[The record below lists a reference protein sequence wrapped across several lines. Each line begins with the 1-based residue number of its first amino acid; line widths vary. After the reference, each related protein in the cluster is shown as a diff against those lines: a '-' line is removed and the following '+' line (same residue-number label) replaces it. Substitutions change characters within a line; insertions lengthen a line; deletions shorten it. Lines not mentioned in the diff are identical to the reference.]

1 MIDFRKSLKDRI
13 KDAFLIYFVETTLKL
28 ILNSFFEQLT
38 FNILIPLKEIEAEVK
53 EDSTFERILNQG
65 MDELEALKT
74 PVQAPTPSEDGQPT
88 QFDKIKQNGETY
100 INAFDFFQRFQ
111 RWMYEHGLFN
121 FNGFGAA

>member
-1 MIDFRKSLKDRI
+1 M
-13 KDAFLIYFVETTLKL
+13 
-28 ILNSFFEQLT
+28 
-38 FNILIPLKEIEAEVK
+38 K

-65 MDELEALKT
+65 MEQIEAL
-74 PVQAPTPSEDGQPT
+74 QAPEEAEERGDDAEEG
-88 QFDKIKQNGETY
+88 FDKIKQNGETY

>member
-1 MIDFRKSLKDRI
+1 M
-13 KDAFLIYFVETTLKL
+13 
-28 ILNSFFEQLT
+28 
-38 FNILIPLKEIEAEVK
+38 K

-74 PVQAPTPSEDGQPT
+74 PPRSPTQSEDGEPT
-88 QFDKIKQNGETY
+88 QFDSIKQNGETY

>member
-1 MIDFRKSLKDRI
+1 
-13 KDAFLIYFVETTLKL
+13 
-28 ILNSFFEQLT
+28 
-38 FNILIPLKEIEAEVK
+38 
-53 EDSTFERILNQG
+53 

-74 PVQAPTPSEDGQPT
+74 QPQEPPT

-100 INAFDFFQRFQ
+100 INSFDFFQRFQ